1 MNLLVLGIAAFM
13 LLFMLRGY
21 RIGLFK
27 SAAGAIGIVLAV
39 FLTALLYPGVN
50 KLLCEQTA
58 LDETIKNN
66 IIKKLKIIGGC
77 PGNTVG
83 VSKLV
88 EGRNIDEVIKMLKG
102 IPCGIKGTSC
112 PDQVARALEEYKKE
126 MH

>member
-1 MNLLVLGIAAFM
+1 MQMIFE
-13 LLFMLRGY
+13 
-21 RIGLFK
+21 I
-27 SAAGAIGIVLAV
+27 
-39 FLTALLYPGVN
+39 
-50 KLLCEQTA
+50 E
-58 LDETIKNN
+58 NN

-88 EGRNIDEVIKMLKG
+88 EGRNIDEVIEMLKG

>member
-1 MNLLVLGIAAFM
+1 ME
-13 LLFMLRGY
+13 Y
-21 RIGLFK
+21 RYMPK
-27 SAAGAIGIVLAV
+27 
-39 FLTALLYPGVN
+39 GV
-50 KLLCEQTA
+50 CSMQMIFEI
-58 LDETIKNN
+58 ENN

-88 EGRNIDEVIKMLKG
+88 EGRNIDEVIEMLKG

-126 MH
+126 MN

>member
-1 MNLLVLGIAAFM
+1 ME
-13 LLFMLRGY
+13 Y
-21 RIGLFK
+21 R
-27 SAAGAIGIVLAV
+27 
-39 FLTALLYPGVN
+39 YMPEGV
-50 KLLCEQTA
+50 CSMQMIFEI
-58 LDETIKNN
+58 ENN

-88 EGRNIDEVIKMLKG
+88 EGRNIDEVIEMLKG